1 MKFLTLILFA
11 LIVLLQYPLWFSK
24 SSWKR
29 VWLAE
34 EEVSAARQN
43 NLALQHRNNM
53 LEAELSD
60 LKQGLEAIE
69 ERGRSDLGMIKQ
81 NEILFQI
88 VRIESQPPKQDP
100 LPANIPNDPST
111 NKR

>member
-29 VWLAE
+29 VWLVE

-43 NLALQHRNNM
+43 NVALQHRNNM

-60 LKQGLEAIE
+60 LKLKGKKYSYDLRKS
-69 ERGRSDLGMIKQ
+69 RGKG
-81 NEILFQI
+81 
-88 VRIESQPPKQDP
+88 DP
-100 LPANIPNDPST
+100 
-111 NKR
+111 